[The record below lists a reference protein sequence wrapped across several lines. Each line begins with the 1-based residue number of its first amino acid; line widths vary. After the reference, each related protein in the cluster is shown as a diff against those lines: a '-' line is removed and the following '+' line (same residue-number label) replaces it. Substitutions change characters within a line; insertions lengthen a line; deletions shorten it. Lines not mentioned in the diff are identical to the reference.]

1 MVSSKET
8 WHSYAGHLRPFDR
21 CFAKLQA
28 RFGRTLRSYEVI
40 CCDILNHLPPV
51 SLLGRKLPQSRTQ
64 QKIVLSSQ
72 HHRGSGI
79 GSYHLKPSRLS
90 KSQELR
96 QAAADSDAALTQVRK
111 DCQQRVSEVEE
122 EMRGLL
128 LAMERQKAKSAAK
141 VQQLSAF
148 LEDLKR
154 SS

>member
-1 MVSSKET
+1 MAKSFHRAARSK
-8 WHSYAGHLRPFDR
+8 
-21 CFAKLQA
+21 
-28 RFGRTLRSYEVI
+28 RSFYLVDTN
-40 CCDILNHLPPV
+40 C
-51 SLLGRKLPQSRTQ
+51 
-64 QKIVLSSQ
+64 
-72 HHRGSGI
+72 GSGI
-79 GSYHLKPSRLS
+79 RSYHLEPSRFS

-96 QAAADSDAALTQVRK
+96 RAAADSDAALTQVRT

-122 EMRGLL
+122 EMRSLL